1 MSIKYILI
9 FLVKRFL
16 YKREDQTHKYAHCC
30 NSEMMI
36 LYVFE
41 VIITATKYILKLQ
54 HDYVVMTTD
63 SFTSKRWLET
73 DLGRSG

>member
-1 MSIKYILI
+1 MSIKYIMI
-9 FLVKRFL
+9 FPVKRFL
-16 YKREDQTHKYAHCC
+16 YKSDQTHKYAPCC

-36 LYVFE
+36 LYVFD
-41 VIITATKYILKLQ
+41 VIITATKYILKSQ